1 MRPFSS
7 TSSDE
12 IGERRLKTELG
23 VTGGAGPRG
32 GGEEGGG
39 VSLSSLS
46 LDEIDERGSFCS
58 VLCGQTR
65 WVNGD

>member
-23 VTGGAGPRG
+23 VTGGRG
-32 GGEEGGG
+32 HVGEGKGWG
-39 VSLSSLS
+39 VSFSSLS

-65 WVNGD
+65 WVNGA